1 MHTRTENGVPL
12 KLLPLI
18 DEYTRQCLTIQ
29 AQRGLRSGDI
39 LAALSEVS
47 VVCPNVSGVVMDPS
61 SSQKRSRNGDL
72 IMVARPTAKAGSSA
86 TTMAVIITHAA
97 LPSGLLAVV

>member
-1 MHTRTENGVPL
+1 VHTRTENGVPL

-39 LAALSEVS
+39 LAALSEVMS
-47 VVCPNVSGVVMDPS
+47 ECGAPQCIRSGNGSEFIAKEV
-61 SSQKRSRNGDL
+61 QKW
-72 IMVARPTAKAGSSA
+72 
-86 TTMAVIITHAA
+86 
-97 LPSGLLAVV
+97 

>member
-18 DEYTRQCLTIQ
+18 DEYPRQCLTIQ

-61 SSQKRSRNGDL
+61 LSQKRFRVGLRIWELGRSIL
-72 IMVARPTAKAGSSA
+72 IREAPGKMVMWRFFTIDYELNA
-86 TTMAVIITHAA
+86 
-97 LPSGLLAVV
+97 